1 MAVKSNRKE
10 LVSVGLDPPDAEVLR
25 EYAETKNRSFS
36 EIVRIIVKEFITQRK
51 LHQQFK
57 K

>member
-10 LVSVGLDPPDAEVLR
+10 LVSVGLDPQDVEVLR

>member
-1 MAVKSNRKE
+1 MVVKSNRKE
-10 LVSVGLDPPDAEVLR
+10 LVSVGLDPQDAEVLR
-25 EYAETKNRSFS
+25 KYAETKCRYLS
-36 EIVRIIVKEFITQRK
+36 EIIRIIVKEFITQRK

>member
-1 MAVKSNRKE
+1 MATKASRKE
-10 LVSVGLDPPDAEVLR
+10 LVSVGLEPQDAEVLR
-25 EYAETKNRSFS
+25 KYAETKDRSFS
-36 EIVRIIVKEFITQRK
+36 EIIRLIVKEFVTQRK

>member
-1 MAVKSNRKE
+1 MAAKSNRKE
-10 LVSVGLDPPDAEVLR
+10 LVSVGLDPQDAEVLR

-36 EIVRIIVKEFITQRK
+36 EIIRIIVKEFITQHK

>member
-10 LVSVGLDPPDAEVLR
+10 LVSVGLDPQDAEVLR

-36 EIVRIIVKEFITQRK
+36 EIIRIIVKEFITQRK

-57 K
+57 

>member
-1 MAVKSNRKE
+1 MTVKSNRKE
-10 LVSVGLDPPDAEVLR
+10 LVSVGLDPQDAEVLR

>member
-10 LVSVGLDPPDAEVLR
+10 LVSVGLDPQDAEVLR

>member
-10 LVSVGLDPPDAEVLR
+10 LVSVGLDPQDAEVLR
-25 EYAETKNRSFS
+25 KYAETKNRSFS

>member
-1 MAVKSNRKE
+1 MVVKSNRKE
-10 LVSVGLDPPDAEVLR
+10 LVSVGLEPQDAEVLR
-25 EYAETKNRSFS
+25 KYAETKDRSFS
-36 EIVRIIVKEFITQRK
+36 ETIRIIVKEFVIQRK

>member
-1 MAVKSNRKE
+1 MVVKSNRKE
-10 LVSVGLDPPDAEVLR
+10 LVSVGLDPQDAEVLR
-25 EYAETKNRSFS
+25 KYAETKNRSFS